1 MLAEL
6 DYLKREDQEIKEA
19 RKSLYKFRNSYSNSQ
34 IQKNNDNFEKENSL
48 LSKGRKKNL
57 SYIEFKKKFAK
68 CLEEKEKDNKDLK
81 NYLNLN
87 EDYLVSLYKDV
98 FVNNPDQDFIFKNP
112 VLILNYIFTELN
124 NKNDKIKEEAKE
136 LIQLQELNSQ
146 RNSKKSKTQKT
157 FSFFQKSSFHQSYK
171 KIIEKNISSISDNES
186 DSENSINSNDKR
198 LNNENIDNL

>member
-1 MLAEL
+1 M
-6 DYLKREDQEIKEA
+6 
-19 RKSLYKFRNSYSNSQ
+19 
-34 IQKNNDNFEKENSL
+34 
-48 LSKGRKKNL
+48 
-57 SYIEFKKKFAK
+57 
-68 CLEEKEKDNKDLK
+68 
-81 NYLNLN
+81 
-87 EDYLVSLYKDV
+87 
-98 FVNNPDQDFIFKNP
+98 
-112 VLILNYIFTELN
+112 ILNYIFTELN
-124 NKNDKIKEEAKE
+124 DKNDKIKEEAKE